1 MSKIKIEPN
10 VSGSG
15 TLTIAAPN
23 TNTDR
28 TITLP
33 DKTGTLVDTSENP
46 FLAYDSW
53 FLDADQTANAT
64 VTGWTRRTTGYLN
77 IGSAMSVSSGDWTF
91 PTTGIWK
98 IELVPLYNFG
108 ANTSDQAVITIVT
121 TTDNFSGTTSVQNA
135 LAGPTW
141 VTGHCPVHY
150 VFDVED
156 TSTHKVRYVTSS
168 LSGGS
173 KIAGGSATITY
184 VSYMKIGET

>member
-1 MSKIKIEPN
+1 MALAL
-10 VSGSG
+10 SG
-15 TLTIAAPN
+15 TSNGSLNNLSLTAN
-23 TNTDR
+23 
-28 TITLP
+28 
-33 DKTGTLVDTSENP
+33 TGTVVDTSNNP

-173 KIAGGSATITY
+173 KIAGGSATLTY